1 MCVDIIKNMPLIC
14 CIGDKN
20 KSQSKKVCA
29 YSPRSAFRERLP
41 EHIKSLTV
49 DVSYTKTEIQ
59 PKCLP
64 SPKERRFVH
73 YDIDRD
79 SDNDVIA
86 SFNPNFG
93 CSKS

>member
-1 MCVDIIKNMPLIC
+1 MPLIC
-14 CIGDKN
+14 CLGNKN

-49 DVSYTKTEIQ
+49 DVTYTKTEVQ
-59 PKCLP
+59 PKCVP
-64 SPKERRFVH
+64 SPKDRRFVH
-73 YDIDRD
+73 YESDSD

-86 SFNPNFG
+86 SFSPNFG